1 MKDSNYYTNR
11 LLIYDPEDDKF
22 LCGNPHTNSDPHTN
36 NAFLLWASLEY
47 INSNKE
53 YCDTICYY
61 YPPDVIIESF
71 DDYYVWMIEED
82 KNFIK
87 GVESRLMLVPAL
99 IRTSF
104 DIENVYFEEAFR

>member
-1 MKDSNYYTNR
+1 MTDSNYYTNR

-22 LCGNPHTNSDPHTN
+22 LCRNPHTN
-36 NAFLLWASLEY
+36 NAFLLWASLDY

-53 YCDTICYY
+53 FCDTIFYY
-61 YPPDVIIESF
+61 YPSDTIIESF

-82 KNFIK
+82 KEFIK
-87 GVESRLMLVPAL
+87 GVESRLMLVPAF
-99 IRTSF
+99 INTSF